1 MNIVNRIKL
10 KSYPELQKMNFDEET
25 LIKIISNKNFKEQY
39 QKVILPFI
47 SKYKDNDMIK
57 GIFELSISNDS
68 EKFAN
73 FVDNNY
79 LHNEKEFELDKSQK
93 NTNNDNEK
101 TNSVESIWDY
111 FEEVKRGKNNYAI
124 IKDKNFDKLFSI
136 LKFNVFDESMTK
148 ILNKIDSDKLLQID
162 IGNKNILEYVSRFN
176 KFSLEYVSNLNRLR
190 WIETIISNDFVEG
203 LKYTYDNISK
213 FQGEMDSNSSL
224 PEIDR
229 QFSMD
234 FITNVGNECLEKMY
248 KLNIFNDKSNQ
259 RERDT
264 IFKIANKNNYEL
276 IYDIMGAFTFYET
289 YNDVYGDVFYKNIS
303 DDDLKKSYIELLEDK
318 NIKGFILKKYMIPKL
333 NNDNDKEYQNLLNS
347 ILSINDLPKDFTDK
361 YDSILSLSR
370 RIMNSS
376 NEELIEI
383 FKGKNLGKDRN
394 EYNKQLETNFSL
406 FMKDANE
413 ILKKEVVTDLKTR
426 SNQIIQNSKKTNI
439 ISEAGKNID
448 VYELTG
454 EPFTMLA
461 HCISENGGVGP
472 FNKKVGAMIIEN
484 PEQWITYNRNQNAN
498 LSTSLVSN
506 KSLNFAFKNAK
517 DTDTVV
523 IYGFDNLENVEL
535 SKMLDK
541 DMGTSAREKLDK
553 PSAENVNPILLLDDL
568 NNRMIGKKLHNEI
581 LISRVDKDGNK
592 IKPNYIICD
601 DIVKPN
607 SIKAAEYFDIPIY
620 LIHTDCYAF
629 DRRTKKE
636 EEIAN
641 DIREKNERIAK
652 EKEKNIQMQ
661 TGNSYTLNKGYI
673 NIIIMSLVV
682 ITITILVIMYL
693 KIK

>member
-47 SKYKDNDMIK
+47 SKYKDNDMIR

-101 TNSVESIWDY
+101 TNRVESIW
-111 FEEVKRGKNNYAI
+111 EEVKRGKNNYAI

-162 IGNKNILEYVSRFN
+162 IGNKNILELAEGN
-176 KFSLEYVSNLNRLR
+176 HNNLV
-190 WIETIISNDFVEG
+190 WIEKIIENDLVEG
-203 LKYTYDNISK
+203 LQYVYKNIPESK
-213 FQGEMDSNSSL
+213 NNIRSSHSL
-224 PEIDR
+224 TTTTK
-229 QFSMD
+229 QFSME
-234 FITNVGNECLEKMY
+234 FIKNVGNEYLEKMY
-248 KLNIFNDKSNQ
+248 KSGMFVDDNFSISKM
-259 RERDT
+259 EG
-264 IFKIANKNNYEL
+264 IFKIAEENNYEL
-276 IYDIMGAFTFYET
+276 IYDIVDSHVLNTDDYVFPDKI
-289 YNDVYGDVFYKNIS
+289 NDT
-303 DDDLKKSYIELLEDK
+303 DLKKSYIELLDDEKIK
-318 NIKGFILKKYMIPKL
+318 NFLLRKYMIPTLKSFE
-333 NNDNDKEYQNLLNS
+333 DKTYQNLLNS
-347 ILSINDLPKDFTDK
+347 ILSINDLPKNFTDK
-361 YDSILSLSR
+361 YSSILNLYQK
-370 RIMNSS
+370 IMNSS

-383 FKGKNLGKDRN
+383 FKEKKLGKDRN
-394 EYNKQLETNFSL
+394 EYNKQLESNFSL

-413 ILKKEVVTDLKTR
+413 ILKKEVVNDLKTR

-439 ISEAGKNID
+439 ISKTGKNID

-454 EPFTMLA
+454 EPFTMLV
-461 HCISENGGVGP
+461 H
-472 FNKKVGAMIIEN
+472 AMSKGDHIGKQIINN
-484 PEQWITYNRNQNAN
+484 PEKWITYNQNENQN
-498 LSTSLVSN
+498 LSTSLISD
-506 KSLNFAFKNAK
+506 KHLETIHSGL
-517 DTDTVV
+517 TSV
-523 IYGFDNLENVEL
+523 IYGFDNLENEALVIMRDCDVGA
-535 SKMLDK
+535 SC
-541 DMGTSAREKLDK
+541 GGKLDTK
-553 PSAENVNPILLLDDL
+553 YDNVLNPILLLDDL
-568 NNRMIGKKLHNEI
+568 NNRMIGKTKIDHNEV
-581 LISRVDKDGNK
+581 LISRVDKNGNK
-592 IKPNYIICD
+592 IKPNYIVCK
-601 DIVKPN
+601 DIISNGSPE
-607 SIKAAEYFDIPIY
+607 AAEYFNVPIY

>member
-47 SKYKDNDMIK
+47 SKYKDNDMIR

-68 EKFAN
+68 KKFAN

-79 LHNEKEFELDKSQK
+79 LYNEKEFELDKSQK

-101 TNSVESIWDY
+101 TNRVESIW
-111 FEEVKRGKNNYAI
+111 EEVKRGKNNYAI

-162 IGNKNILEYVSRFN
+162 IGNKNILELVEGN
-176 KFSLEYVSNLNRLR
+176 HNNLV
-190 WIETIISNDFVEG
+190 WIEKIIENDLVEG
-203 LKYTYDNISK
+203 LQYVYKNIPESK
-213 FQGEMDSNSSL
+213 NNIRSSHSL
-224 PEIDR
+224 TTTTK
-229 QFSMD
+229 QFSME
-234 FITNVGNECLEKMY
+234 FIKNVGNEYLEKMY
-248 KLNIFNDKSNQ
+248 KSGMFVDDNFSISKM
-259 RERDT
+259 EG
-264 IFKIANKNNYEL
+264 IFKIAEENNYEL
-276 IYDIMGAFTFYET
+276 IYDIVDSHVLNTDDYVFPDKI
-289 YNDVYGDVFYKNIS
+289 NDT
-303 DDDLKKSYIELLEDK
+303 DLKKSYIELLDDEKIK
-318 NIKGFILKKYMIPKL
+318 NFLLRKYMIPTLKSFE
-333 NNDNDKEYQNLLNS
+333 DKTYQNLLNS
-347 ILSINDLPKDFTDK
+347 ILSINDLPKNFTDK
-361 YDSILSLSR
+361 YSSILNLYQK
-370 RIMNSS
+370 IMNSS

-383 FKGKNLGKDRN
+383 FKEKKLGKDRN
-394 EYNKQLETNFSL
+394 EYNKQLESNFSL

-413 ILKKEVVTDLKTR
+413 ILKKEVVNDLKTR

-439 ISEAGKNID
+439 ISKTGKNID

-454 EPFTMLA
+454 EPFTMLV
-461 HCISENGGVGP
+461 H
-472 FNKKVGAMIIEN
+472 AMSKGDHIGKQIINN
-484 PEQWITYNRNQNAN
+484 PEKWITYNQNENQN
-498 LSTSLVSN
+498 LSTSLISD
-506 KSLNFAFKNAK
+506 KHLETIHSGL
-517 DTDTVV
+517 TSV
-523 IYGFDNLENVEL
+523 IYGFDNLENEALVIMRDCDVGA
-535 SKMLDK
+535 SC
-541 DMGTSAREKLDK
+541 GGKLDTK
-553 PSAENVNPILLLDDL
+553 YDNVLNPILLLDDL
-568 NNRMIGKKLHNEI
+568 NNRMIGKTKIDHNEV
-581 LISRVDKDGNK
+581 LISRVDKNGNK
-592 IKPNYIICD
+592 IKPNYIVCK
-601 DIVKPN
+601 DIISDGSPE
-607 SIKAAEYFDIPIY
+607 AAEYFNVPIY

>member
-162 IGNKNILEYVSRFN
+162 IGNKNILELAEGN
-176 KFSLEYVSNLNRLR
+176 HNNLV
-190 WIETIISNDFVEG
+190 WIEKIIENDLVEG
-203 LKYTYDNISK
+203 LQYVYKNIPESK
-213 FQGEMDSNSSL
+213 NNIRSSHSL
-224 PEIDR
+224 TTTTK
-229 QFSMD
+229 QFSME
-234 FITNVGNECLEKMY
+234 FIKNVGNEYLEKMY
-248 KLNIFNDKSNQ
+248 KSGMFVDDNFSISKM
-259 RERDT
+259 EG
-264 IFKIANKNNYEL
+264 IFKIAEENNYEL
-276 IYDIMGAFTFYET
+276 IYDIVDSHVLNTDDYVFPDKI
-289 YNDVYGDVFYKNIS
+289 NDT
-303 DDDLKKSYIELLEDK
+303 DLKKSYIELLDDEKIK
-318 NIKGFILKKYMIPKL
+318 NFLLRKYMIPTLKSFE
-333 NNDNDKEYQNLLNS
+333 DKTYQNLLNS
-347 ILSINDLPKDFTDK
+347 ILSINDLPKNFTDK
-361 YDSILSLSR
+361 YSSILNLYQK
-370 RIMNSS
+370 IMNSS

-383 FKGKNLGKDRN
+383 FKEKKLGKDRN
-394 EYNKQLETNFSL
+394 EYNKQLESNFSL

-413 ILKKEVVTDLKTR
+413 ILKKEVVNDLKTR

-439 ISEAGKNID
+439 ISKTGKNID

-454 EPFTMLA
+454 EPFTMLV
-461 HCISENGGVGP
+461 H
-472 FNKKVGAMIIEN
+472 AMSKGDHIGKQIINN
-484 PEQWITYNRNQNAN
+484 PEKWITYNQNENQN
-498 LSTSLVSN
+498 LSTSLISD
-506 KSLNFAFKNAK
+506 KHLETIHSGL
-517 DTDTVV
+517 TSV
-523 IYGFDNLENVEL
+523 IYGFDNLENEALVIMRDCDVGA
-535 SKMLDK
+535 SC
-541 DMGTSAREKLDK
+541 GGKLDTK
-553 PSAENVNPILLLDDL
+553 YDNVLNPILLLDDL
-568 NNRMIGKKLHNEI
+568 NNRMIGKTKIDHNEV
-581 LISRVDKDGNK
+581 LISRVDKNGNK
-592 IKPNYIICD
+592 IKPNYIVCK
-601 DIVKPN
+601 DIISNGSPE
-607 SIKAAEYFDIPIY
+607 AAEYFNVPIY

>member
-47 SKYKDNDMIK
+47 SKYKDNDMIR

-162 IGNKNILEYVSRFN
+162 VGNKNILELAEGN
-176 KFSLEYVSNLNRLR
+176 HNNLV
-190 WIETIISNDFVEG
+190 WIEKIIENDLVEG
-203 LKYTYDNISK
+203 LQYVYKNIPESK
-213 FQGEMDSNSSL
+213 NNIRSSHSL
-224 PEIDR
+224 TTTTK
-229 QFSMD
+229 QFSME
-234 FITNVGNECLEKMY
+234 FIKNVGNEYLEKMY
-248 KLNIFNDKSNQ
+248 KSGMFVDDNFSISKM
-259 RERDT
+259 EG
-264 IFKIANKNNYEL
+264 IFKIAEENNYEL
-276 IYDIMGAFTFYET
+276 IYDIVDSHVLNTDDYVFPDKI
-289 YNDVYGDVFYKNIS
+289 NDT
-303 DDDLKKSYIELLEDK
+303 DLKKSYIELLDDEKIK
-318 NIKGFILKKYMIPKL
+318 NFLLRKYMIPTLKSFE
-333 NNDNDKEYQNLLNS
+333 DKTYQNLLNS
-347 ILSINDLPKDFTDK
+347 ILSINDLPKNFTDK
-361 YDSILSLSR
+361 YSSILNLYQK
-370 RIMNSS
+370 IMNSS

-383 FKGKNLGKDRN
+383 FKEKKLGKDRN
-394 EYNKQLETNFSL
+394 EYNKQLESNFSL

-413 ILKKEVVTDLKTR
+413 ILKKEVVNDLKTR

-439 ISEAGKNID
+439 ISKTGKNID

-454 EPFTMLA
+454 EPFTMLV
-461 HCISENGGVGP
+461 H
-472 FNKKVGAMIIEN
+472 AMSKGDHIGKQIINN
-484 PEQWITYNRNQNAN
+484 PEKWITYNQNENQN
-498 LSTSLVSN
+498 LSTSLISD
-506 KSLNFAFKNAK
+506 KHLETIHSGL
-517 DTDTVV
+517 TSV
-523 IYGFDNLENVEL
+523 IYGFDNLENEALVIMRDCDVGA
-535 SKMLDK
+535 SC
-541 DMGTSAREKLDK
+541 GGKLDTK
-553 PSAENVNPILLLDDL
+553 YDNVLNPILLLDDL
-568 NNRMIGKKLHNEI
+568 NNRMIGKTKIDHNEV
-581 LISRVDKDGNK
+581 LISRVDKNGNK
-592 IKPNYIICD
+592 IKPNYIVCK
-601 DIVKPN
+601 DIISNGSPE
-607 SIKAAEYFDIPIY
+607 AAEYFNVPIY

>member
-47 SKYKDNDMIK
+47 SKYKDNDMIR

-101 TNSVESIWDY
+101 TNRVESIW
-111 FEEVKRGKNNYAI
+111 EEVKRGKNNYAI

-162 IGNKNILEYVSRFN
+162 IGNKNILELAEGN
-176 KFSLEYVSNLNRLR
+176 HNNLV
-190 WIETIISNDFVEG
+190 WIEKIIENDLVEG
-203 LKYTYDNISK
+203 LQYVYKNIPESK
-213 FQGEMDSNSSL
+213 NNIRSSHSL
-224 PEIDR
+224 TTTTK
-229 QFSMD
+229 QFSME
-234 FITNVGNECLEKMY
+234 FIKNVGNEYLEKMY
-248 KLNIFNDKSNQ
+248 KSGMFVDDNFSISKM
-259 RERDT
+259 EG
-264 IFKIANKNNYEL
+264 IFKIAEENNYEL
-276 IYDIMGAFTFYET
+276 IYDIVDSHVLNTDDYVFPDKI
-289 YNDVYGDVFYKNIS
+289 NDT
-303 DDDLKKSYIELLEDK
+303 DLKKSYIELLDDEKIK
-318 NIKGFILKKYMIPKL
+318 NFLLRKYMIPTLKSFE
-333 NNDNDKEYQNLLNS
+333 DKTYQNLLNS
-347 ILSINDLPKDFTDK
+347 ILSINDLPKNFTDK
-361 YDSILSLSR
+361 YSSILNLYQK
-370 RIMNSS
+370 IMNSS

-383 FKGKNLGKDRN
+383 FKEKKLGKDRN
-394 EYNKQLETNFSL
+394 EYNKQLESNFSL

-413 ILKKEVVTDLKTR
+413 ILKKEVVNDLKTR

-439 ISEAGKNID
+439 ISKTGKNID

-454 EPFTMLA
+454 EPFTMLV
-461 HCISENGGVGP
+461 H
-472 FNKKVGAMIIEN
+472 AMSKGDHIGKQIINN
-484 PEQWITYNRNQNAN
+484 PEKWITYNQNENQN
-498 LSTSLVSN
+498 LSTSLISD
-506 KSLNFAFKNAK
+506 KHLETIHSGL
-517 DTDTVV
+517 TSV
-523 IYGFDNLENVEL
+523 IYGFDNLENEALVIMRDCDVGA
-535 SKMLDK
+535 SC
-541 DMGTSAREKLDK
+541 GGKLDTK
-553 PSAENVNPILLLDDL
+553 YDNVLNPILLLDDL
-568 NNRMIGKKLHNEI
+568 NNRMIGKTKIDHNEV
-581 LISRVDKDGNK
+581 LISRVDKNGNK
-592 IKPNYIICD
+592 IKPNYIVCK
-601 DIVKPN
+601 DIISNGSPE
-607 SIKAAEYFDIPIY
+607 AAEYFNVPIY

-661 TGNSYTLNKGYI
+661 TGNSYTLTKGYI

>member
-162 IGNKNILEYVSRFN
+162 IGNKNILELAEGN
-176 KFSLEYVSNLNRLR
+176 HNNLV
-190 WIETIISNDFVEG
+190 WIEKIIENDLVEG
-203 LKYTYDNISK
+203 LQYVYKNIPESK
-213 FQGEMDSNSSL
+213 NNIRSSHSL
-224 PEIDR
+224 TTTK
-229 QFSMD
+229 QFSME
-234 FITNVGNECLEKMY
+234 FIKNVGNEYLEKMY
-248 KLNIFNDKSNQ
+248 KSGMFVDDNFSISKM
-259 RERDT
+259 EG
-264 IFKIANKNNYEL
+264 IFKIAEENNYEL
-276 IYDIMGAFTFYET
+276 IYDIVDSHVLNTDDYVFPDKI
-289 YNDVYGDVFYKNIS
+289 NDT
-303 DDDLKKSYIELLEDK
+303 DLKKSYIELLDDEKIK
-318 NIKGFILKKYMIPKL
+318 NFLLRKYMIPTLKSFE
-333 NNDNDKEYQNLLNS
+333 DKTYQNLLNS
-347 ILSINDLPKDFTDK
+347 ILSINDLPKNFTDK
-361 YDSILSLSR
+361 YSSILNLYQK
-370 RIMNSS
+370 IMNSS

-383 FKGKNLGKDRN
+383 FKEKKLGKDRN
-394 EYNKQLETNFSL
+394 EYNKQLESNFSL

-413 ILKKEVVTDLKTR
+413 ILKKEVVNDLKTR

-439 ISEAGKNID
+439 ISKTGKNID

-454 EPFTMLA
+454 EPFTMLV
-461 HCISENGGVGP
+461 H
-472 FNKKVGAMIIEN
+472 AMSKGDHIGKQIINN
-484 PEQWITYNRNQNAN
+484 PEKWITYNQNENQN
-498 LSTSLVSN
+498 LSTSLISD
-506 KSLNFAFKNAK
+506 KHLETIHSGL
-517 DTDTVV
+517 TSV
-523 IYGFDNLENVEL
+523 IYGFDNLENEALVIMRDCDVGA
-535 SKMLDK
+535 SC
-541 DMGTSAREKLDK
+541 GGKLDTK
-553 PSAENVNPILLLDDL
+553 YDNVLNPILLLDDL
-568 NNRMIGKKLHNEI
+568 NNRMIGKTKIDHNEV
-581 LISRVDKDGNK
+581 LISRVDKNGNK
-592 IKPNYIICD
+592 IKPNYIVCK
-601 DIVKPN
+601 DIISNGSPE
-607 SIKAAEYFDIPIY
+607 AAEYFNVPIY

>member
-111 FEEVKRGKNNYAI
+111 FEEV
-124 IKDKNFDKLFSI
+124 
-136 LKFNVFDESMTK
+136 
-148 ILNKIDSDKLLQID
+148 NKIDSDKLLQID
-162 IGNKNILEYVSRFN
+162 IGNKNILELAEGN
-176 KFSLEYVSNLNRLR
+176 HNNLV
-190 WIETIISNDFVEG
+190 WIEKIIENDLVEG
-203 LKYTYDNISK
+203 LQYVYKNIPESK
-213 FQGEMDSNSSL
+213 NNIRSSHSL
-224 PEIDR
+224 TTTTK
-229 QFSMD
+229 QFSME
-234 FITNVGNECLEKMY
+234 FIKNVGNEYLEKMY
-248 KLNIFNDKSNQ
+248 KSGMFVDDNFSISKM
-259 RERDT
+259 EG
-264 IFKIANKNNYEL
+264 IFKIAEENNYEL
-276 IYDIMGAFTFYET
+276 IYDIVDSHVLNTDDYVFPDKI
-289 YNDVYGDVFYKNIS
+289 NDT
-303 DDDLKKSYIELLEDK
+303 DLKKSYIELLDDEKIK
-318 NIKGFILKKYMIPKL
+318 NFLLRKYMIPTLKSFE
-333 NNDNDKEYQNLLNS
+333 DKTYQNLLNS
-347 ILSINDLPKDFTDK
+347 ILSINDLPKNFTDK
-361 YDSILSLSR
+361 YSSILNLYQK
-370 RIMNSS
+370 IMNSS

-383 FKGKNLGKDRN
+383 FKEKKLGKDRN
-394 EYNKQLETNFSL
+394 EYNKQLESNFSL

-413 ILKKEVVTDLKTR
+413 ILKKEVVNDLKTR

-439 ISEAGKNID
+439 ISKTGKNID

-454 EPFTMLA
+454 EPFTMLV
-461 HCISENGGVGP
+461 H
-472 FNKKVGAMIIEN
+472 AMSKGDHIGKQIINN
-484 PEQWITYNRNQNAN
+484 PEKWITYNQNENQN
-498 LSTSLVSN
+498 LSTSLISD
-506 KSLNFAFKNAK
+506 KHLETIHSGL
-517 DTDTVV
+517 TSV
-523 IYGFDNLENVEL
+523 IYGLDNLENDAVVIMRDCDVGA
-535 SKMLDK
+535 SC
-541 DMGTSAREKLDK
+541 GGKLDTK
-553 PSAENVNPILLLDDL
+553 YDNVLNPILLLDDL
-568 NNRMIGKKLHNEI
+568 NNRMIGKTKIDHNEV
-581 LISRVDKDGNK
+581 LISRVDKNGNK
-592 IKPNYIICD
+592 IKPNYIVCK
-601 DIVKPN
+601 DIISNGSPE
-607 SIKAAEYFDIPIY
+607 AAEYFNVPIY

>member
-25 LIKIISNKNFKEQY
+25 LIKIISKKNVNEQY
-39 QKVILPFI
+39 LKVILPFI
-47 SKYKDNDMIK
+47 SKYKDNDMIR

-101 TNSVESIWDY
+101 TNRVESIW
-111 FEEVKRGKNNYAI
+111 EEVKRGKNNYAI

-162 IGNKNILEYVSRFN
+162 IGNKNILELAEGN
-176 KFSLEYVSNLNRLR
+176 HNNLV
-190 WIETIISNDFVEG
+190 WIEKIIENDLVEG
-203 LKYTYDNISK
+203 LQYVYKNIPESK
-213 FQGEMDSNSSL
+213 NNIRSSHSL
-224 PEIDR
+224 TTTTK
-229 QFSMD
+229 QFSME
-234 FITNVGNECLEKMY
+234 FIKNVGNEYLEKMY
-248 KLNIFNDKSNQ
+248 KSGMFVDDNFSISKM
-259 RERDT
+259 EG
-264 IFKIANKNNYEL
+264 IFKIAEENNYEL
-276 IYDIMGAFTFYET
+276 IYDIVDSHVLNTDDYVFPDKI
-289 YNDVYGDVFYKNIS
+289 NDT
-303 DDDLKKSYIELLEDK
+303 DLKKSYIELLDDEKIK
-318 NIKGFILKKYMIPKL
+318 NFLLRKYMIPTLKSFE
-333 NNDNDKEYQNLLNS
+333 DKTYQNLLNS
-347 ILSINDLPKDFTDK
+347 ILSINDLPKNFTDK
-361 YDSILSLSR
+361 YSSILNLYQK
-370 RIMNSS
+370 IMNSS

-383 FKGKNLGKDRN
+383 FKEKKLGKDRN
-394 EYNKQLETNFSL
+394 EYNKQLESNFSL

-413 ILKKEVVTDLKTR
+413 ILKKEVVNDLKTR

-439 ISEAGKNID
+439 ISKTGKNID

-454 EPFTMLA
+454 EPFTMLV
-461 HCISENGGVGP
+461 H
-472 FNKKVGAMIIEN
+472 AMSKGDHIGKQIINN
-484 PEQWITYNRNQNAN
+484 PEKWITYNQNENQN
-498 LSTSLVSN
+498 LSTSLISD
-506 KSLNFAFKNAK
+506 KHLETIHSGL
-517 DTDTVV
+517 TSV
-523 IYGFDNLENVEL
+523 IYGFDNLENEALVIMRDCDVGA
-535 SKMLDK
+535 SC
-541 DMGTSAREKLDK
+541 GGKLDTK
-553 PSAENVNPILLLDDL
+553 YDNVLNPILLLDDL
-568 NNRMIGKKLHNEI
+568 NNRMIGKTKIDHNEV
-581 LISRVDKDGNK
+581 LISRVDKNGNK
-592 IKPNYIICD
+592 IKPNYIVCK
-601 DIVKPN
+601 DIISNGSPE
-607 SIKAAEYFDIPIY
+607 AAEYFNVPIY

>member
-136 LKFNVFDESMTK
+136 LKFNVFEESMTK

-162 IGNKNILEYVSRFN
+162 IGNKNILELAEGN
-176 KFSLEYVSNLNRLR
+176 HNNLV
-190 WIETIISNDFVEG
+190 WIEKIIENDLVEG
-203 LKYTYDNISK
+203 LQYVYKNIPESK
-213 FQGEMDSNSSL
+213 NNIRSSHSL
-224 PEIDR
+224 TTTTK
-229 QFSMD
+229 QFSME
-234 FITNVGNECLEKMY
+234 FIKNVGNEYLEKMY
-248 KLNIFNDKSNQ
+248 KSGMFVDDNFSISKM
-259 RERDT
+259 EG
-264 IFKIANKNNYEL
+264 IFKIAEENNYEL
-276 IYDIMGAFTFYET
+276 IYDIVDSHVLNTDDYVFPDKI
-289 YNDVYGDVFYKNIS
+289 NDT
-303 DDDLKKSYIELLEDK
+303 DLKKSYIELLDDEKIK
-318 NIKGFILKKYMIPKL
+318 NFLLRKYMIPTLKSFE
-333 NNDNDKEYQNLLNS
+333 DKTYQNLLNS
-347 ILSINDLPKDFTDK
+347 ILSINDLPKNFTDK
-361 YDSILSLSR
+361 YSSILNLYQK
-370 RIMNSS
+370 IMNSS

-383 FKGKNLGKDRN
+383 FKEKKLGKDRN
-394 EYNKQLETNFSL
+394 EYNKQLESNFSL

-413 ILKKEVVTDLKTR
+413 ILKKEVVNDLKTR

-439 ISEAGKNID
+439 ISKTGKNID

-454 EPFTMLA
+454 EPFTMLV
-461 HCISENGGVGP
+461 H
-472 FNKKVGAMIIEN
+472 AMSKGDHIGKQIINN
-484 PEQWITYNRNQNAN
+484 PEKWITYNQNENQN
-498 LSTSLVSN
+498 LSTSLISD
-506 KSLNFAFKNAK
+506 KHLETIHSGL
-517 DTDTVV
+517 TSV
-523 IYGFDNLENVEL
+523 IYGFDNLENEALVIMRDCDVGA
-535 SKMLDK
+535 SC
-541 DMGTSAREKLDK
+541 GGKLDTK
-553 PSAENVNPILLLDDL
+553 YDNVLNPILLLDDL
-568 NNRMIGKKLHNEI
+568 NNRMIGKTKIDHNEV
-581 LISRVDKDGNK
+581 LISRVDKNGNK
-592 IKPNYIICD
+592 IKPNYIVCK
-601 DIVKPN
+601 DIISNGSPE
-607 SIKAAEYFDIPIY
+607 AAEYFNVPIY

>member
-162 IGNKNILEYVSRFN
+162 IGNKNILELAEGN
-176 KFSLEYVSNLNRLR
+176 HNNLV
-190 WIETIISNDFVEG
+190 WIEKIIENDLVEG
-203 LKYTYDNISK
+203 LQYVYKNIPESK
-213 FQGEMDSNSSL
+213 NNIRSSHSL
-224 PEIDR
+224 TTTTK
-229 QFSMD
+229 QFSME
-234 FITNVGNECLEKMY
+234 FIKNVGNEYLEKMY
-248 KLNIFNDKSNQ
+248 KSGMFVDDNFSISKM
-259 RERDT
+259 EG
-264 IFKIANKNNYEL
+264 IFKIAEENNYEL
-276 IYDIMGAFTFYET
+276 IYDIVDSHVLNTDDYVFPDKI
-289 YNDVYGDVFYKNIS
+289 NDT
-303 DDDLKKSYIELLEDK
+303 DLKKSYIELLDDK
-318 NIKGFILKKYMIPKL
+318 KIKNFLLRKYMIPTLKSFE
-333 NNDNDKEYQNLLNS
+333 DKTYQNLLNS
-347 ILSINDLPKDFTDK
+347 ILSINDLPKNFTDK
-361 YDSILSLSR
+361 YSSILNLYQK
-370 RIMNSS
+370 IMNSS

-383 FKGKNLGKDRN
+383 FKEKKLGKDRN
-394 EYNKQLETNFSL
+394 EYNKQLESNFSL

-413 ILKKEVVTDLKTR
+413 ILKKEVVNDLKTR

-439 ISEAGKNID
+439 ISKTGKNID

-454 EPFTMLA
+454 EPFTMLV
-461 HCISENGGVGP
+461 H
-472 FNKKVGAMIIEN
+472 AMSKGDHIGKQIINN
-484 PEQWITYNRNQNAN
+484 PEKWITYNQNENQN
-498 LSTSLVSN
+498 LSTSLISD
-506 KSLNFAFKNAK
+506 KHLETIHSGL
-517 DTDTVV
+517 TSV
-523 IYGFDNLENVEL
+523 IYGFDNLENEALVIMRDCDVGA
-535 SKMLDK
+535 SC
-541 DMGTSAREKLDK
+541 GGKLDTK
-553 PSAENVNPILLLDDL
+553 YDNVLNPILLLDDL
-568 NNRMIGKKLHNEI
+568 NNRMIGKTKIDHNEV
-581 LISRVDKDGNK
+581 LISRVDKNGNK
-592 IKPNYIICD
+592 IKPNYIVCK
-601 DIVKPN
+601 DIISNGSPE
-607 SIKAAEYFDIPIY
+607 AAEYFNVPIY

>member
-162 IGNKNILEYVSRFN
+162 IGNKNILELAVGN
-176 KFSLEYVSNLNRLR
+176 HNNLV
-190 WIETIISNDFVEG
+190 WIEKIIENDLVEG
-203 LKYTYDNISK
+203 LQYVYKNIPESK
-213 FQGEMDSNSSL
+213 NNIRSSHSL
-224 PEIDR
+224 TTTK
-229 QFSMD
+229 QFSME
-234 FITNVGNECLEKMY
+234 FIKNVGNEYLEKMY
-248 KLNIFNDKSNQ
+248 KSGMFVDDNFSISKM
-259 RERDT
+259 EG
-264 IFKIANKNNYEL
+264 IFKIAEENNYEL
-276 IYDIMGAFTFYET
+276 IYDIVDSHVLNTDDYVFPDKI
-289 YNDVYGDVFYKNIS
+289 NDT
-303 DDDLKKSYIELLEDK
+303 DLKKSYIELLDDEKIK
-318 NIKGFILKKYMIPKL
+318 NFLLRKYMIPTLKSFE
-333 NNDNDKEYQNLLNS
+333 DKTYQNLLNS
-347 ILSINDLPKDFTDK
+347 ILSINDLPKNFTDK
-361 YDSILSLSR
+361 YSSILNLYQK
-370 RIMNSS
+370 IMNSS

-383 FKGKNLGKDRN
+383 FKEKKLGKDRN
-394 EYNKQLETNFSL
+394 EYNKQLESNFSL

-413 ILKKEVVTDLKTR
+413 ILKKEVVNDLKTR

-439 ISEAGKNID
+439 ISKTGKNID

-454 EPFTMLA
+454 EPFTMLV
-461 HCISENGGVGP
+461 H
-472 FNKKVGAMIIEN
+472 AMSKGDHIGKQIINN
-484 PEQWITYNRNQNAN
+484 PEKWITYNQNENQN
-498 LSTSLVSN
+498 LSTSLISD
-506 KSLNFAFKNAK
+506 KHLETIHSGL
-517 DTDTVV
+517 TSV
-523 IYGFDNLENVEL
+523 IYGFDNLENEALVIMRDCDVGA
-535 SKMLDK
+535 SC
-541 DMGTSAREKLDK
+541 GGKLDTK
-553 PSAENVNPILLLDDL
+553 YDNVLNPILLLDDL
-568 NNRMIGKKLHNEI
+568 NNRMIGKTKIDHNEV
-581 LISRVDKDGNK
+581 LISRVDKNGNK
-592 IKPNYIICD
+592 IKPNYIVCK
-601 DIVKPN
+601 DIISNGSPE
-607 SIKAAEYFDIPIY
+607 AAEYFNVPIY

>member
-162 IGNKNILEYVSRFN
+162 IGNKNILELAEGN
-176 KFSLEYVSNLNRLR
+176 HNNLV
-190 WIETIISNDFVEG
+190 WIEKIIENDLVEG
-203 LKYTYDNISK
+203 LQYVYKNIPESK
-213 FQGEMDSNSSL
+213 NNIRSSHSL
-224 PEIDR
+224 TTTTTK
-229 QFSMD
+229 QFSME
-234 FITNVGNECLEKMY
+234 FIKNVGNEYLEKMY
-248 KLNIFNDKSNQ
+248 KSGMFVDDNFSISKM
-259 RERDT
+259 EG
-264 IFKIANKNNYEL
+264 IFKIAEENNYEL
-276 IYDIMGAFTFYET
+276 IYDIVDSHVLNTDDYVFPDKI
-289 YNDVYGDVFYKNIS
+289 NDT
-303 DDDLKKSYIELLEDK
+303 DLKKSYIELLDDEKIK
-318 NIKGFILKKYMIPKL
+318 NFLLRKYMIPTLKSFE
-333 NNDNDKEYQNLLNS
+333 DKTYQNLLNS
-347 ILSINDLPKDFTDK
+347 ILSINDLPKNFTDK
-361 YDSILSLSR
+361 YSSILNLYQK
-370 RIMNSS
+370 IMNSS

-383 FKGKNLGKDRN
+383 FKEKKLGKDRN
-394 EYNKQLETNFSL
+394 EYNKQLESNFSL

-413 ILKKEVVTDLKTR
+413 ILKKEVVNDLKTR

-439 ISEAGKNID
+439 ISKTGKNID

-454 EPFTMLA
+454 EPFTMLV
-461 HCISENGGVGP
+461 H
-472 FNKKVGAMIIEN
+472 AMSKGDHIGKQIINN
-484 PEQWITYNRNQNAN
+484 PEKWITYNQNENQN
-498 LSTSLVSN
+498 LSTSLISD
-506 KSLNFAFKNAK
+506 KHLETIHSGL
-517 DTDTVV
+517 TSV
-523 IYGFDNLENVEL
+523 IYGFDNLENEALVIMRDCDVGA
-535 SKMLDK
+535 SC
-541 DMGTSAREKLDK
+541 GGKLDTK
-553 PSAENVNPILLLDDL
+553 YDNVLNPILLLDDL
-568 NNRMIGKKLHNEI
+568 NNRMIGKTKIDHNEV
-581 LISRVDKDGNK
+581 LISRVDKNGNK
-592 IKPNYIICD
+592 IKPNYIVCK
-601 DIVKPN
+601 DIISNGSPE
-607 SIKAAEYFDIPIY
+607 AAEYFNVPIY

>member
-47 SKYKDNDMIK
+47 SKYKDNDMIR

-79 LHNEKEFELDKSQK
+79 LFNEEKFNLNNNQQ
-93 NTNNDNEK
+93 NANNDNEK
-101 TNSVESIWDY
+101 ENHVESIWGY
-111 FEEVKRGKNNYAI
+111 FEEVKREKNNYSI

-136 LKFNVFDESMTK
+136 LKFDVFDESMSK

-162 IGNKNILEYVSRFN
+162 IGNKNILELAEGN
-176 KFSLEYVSNLNRLR
+176 HNNLV
-190 WIETIISNDFVEG
+190 WIEKIIENDLVEG
-203 LKYTYDNISK
+203 LQYVYKNIPESK
-213 FQGEMDSNSSL
+213 NNIRSSHSL
-224 PEIDR
+224 TTTTK
-229 QFSMD
+229 QFSME
-234 FITNVGNECLEKMY
+234 FIKNVGNEYLEKMY
-248 KLNIFNDKSNQ
+248 KSGMFVDDNFSISKM
-259 RERDT
+259 EG
-264 IFKIANKNNYEL
+264 IFKIAEENNYEL
-276 IYDIMGAFTFYET
+276 IYDIVDSHVLNTDDYVFPDKI
-289 YNDVYGDVFYKNIS
+289 NDT
-303 DDDLKKSYIELLEDK
+303 DLKKSYIELLDDEKIK
-318 NIKGFILKKYMIPKL
+318 NFLLRKYMIPTLKSFE
-333 NNDNDKEYQNLLNS
+333 DKTYQNLLNS
-347 ILSINDLPKDFTDK
+347 ILSINDLPKNFTDK
-361 YDSILSLSR
+361 YSSILNLYQK
-370 RIMNSS
+370 IMNSS

-383 FKGKNLGKDRN
+383 FKEKKLGKDRN
-394 EYNKQLETNFSL
+394 EYNKQLESNFSL

-413 ILKKEVVTDLKTR
+413 ILKKEVVNDLKTR

-439 ISEAGKNID
+439 ISKTGKNID

-454 EPFTMLA
+454 EPFTMLV
-461 HCISENGGVGP
+461 H
-472 FNKKVGAMIIEN
+472 AMSKGDHIGKQIINN
-484 PEQWITYNRNQNAN
+484 PEKWITYNQNENQN
-498 LSTSLVSN
+498 LSTSLISD
-506 KSLNFAFKNAK
+506 KHLETIHSGL
-517 DTDTVV
+517 TSV
-523 IYGFDNLENVEL
+523 IYGFDNLENEALVIMRDCDVGA
-535 SKMLDK
+535 SC
-541 DMGTSAREKLDK
+541 GGKLDTK
-553 PSAENVNPILLLDDL
+553 YDNVLNPILLLDDL
-568 NNRMIGKKLHNEI
+568 NNRMIGKTKIDHNEV
-581 LISRVDKDGNK
+581 LISRVDKNGNK
-592 IKPNYIICD
+592 IKPNYIVCK
-601 DIVKPN
+601 DIISNGSPE
-607 SIKAAEYFDIPIY
+607 AAEYFNVPIY

>member
-162 IGNKNILEYVSRFN
+162 IGNKNILELAEGN
-176 KFSLEYVSNLNRLR
+176 HNNLV
-190 WIETIISNDFVEG
+190 WIEKIIENDLVEG
-203 LKYTYDNISK
+203 LQYVYKNIPESK
-213 FQGEMDSNSSL
+213 NNIRSSHSL
-224 PEIDR
+224 TTTTK
-229 QFSMD
+229 QFSME
-234 FITNVGNECLEKMY
+234 FIKNVGNEYLEKMY
-248 KLNIFNDKSNQ
+248 KSGMFVDDNFSISKM
-259 RERDT
+259 EG
-264 IFKIANKNNYEL
+264 IFKIAEENNYEL
-276 IYDIMGAFTFYET
+276 IYDIVDSHVLNTDDYVFPDKI
-289 YNDVYGDVFYKNIS
+289 NDT
-303 DDDLKKSYIELLEDK
+303 DLKKSYIELLDDEKIK
-318 NIKGFILKKYMIPKL
+318 NFLLRKYMIPTLKSFE
-333 NNDNDKEYQNLLNS
+333 DKTYQNLLNS
-347 ILSINDLPKDFTDK
+347 ILSINDLPKNFTDK
-361 YDSILSLSR
+361 YSSILNLYQK
-370 RIMNSS
+370 IMNST

-383 FKGKNLGKDRN
+383 FKEKKLGKDRN
-394 EYNKQLETNFSL
+394 EYNKQLESNFSL

-413 ILKKEVVTDLKTR
+413 ILKKEVVNDLKTR

-439 ISEAGKNID
+439 ISKTGKNID

-454 EPFTMLA
+454 EPFTMLV
-461 HCISENGGVGP
+461 H
-472 FNKKVGAMIIEN
+472 AMSKGDHIGKQIINN
-484 PEQWITYNRNQNAN
+484 PEKWITYNQNENQN
-498 LSTSLVSN
+498 LSTSLISD
-506 KSLNFAFKNAK
+506 KHLETIHSGL
-517 DTDTVV
+517 TSV
-523 IYGFDNLENVEL
+523 IYGFDNLENEALVIMRDCDVGA
-535 SKMLDK
+535 SC
-541 DMGTSAREKLDK
+541 GGKLDTK
-553 PSAENVNPILLLDDL
+553 YDNVLNPILLLDDL
-568 NNRMIGKKLHNEI
+568 NNRMIGKTKIDHNEV
-581 LISRVDKDGNK
+581 LISRVDKNGNK
-592 IKPNYIICD
+592 IKPNYIVCK
-601 DIVKPN
+601 DIISNGSPE
-607 SIKAAEYFDIPIY
+607 AAEYFNVPIY